1 MGPFHFAEAL
11 ESAPLRWRGGGGGAA
26 LLRLLPEGGS
36 GAETDLNTLGSEGVE
51 TTGPRGVDCS
61 CTPGGMRVVL
71 SFMSNRWN
79 GGCRLFMWV
88 LHSGLKP

>member
-11 ESAPLRWRGGGGGAA
+11 ESAPLRWRGGGGGGAA

-51 TTGPRGVDCS
+51 TTGPRGVDCAP
-61 CTPGGMRVVL
+61 PGA
-71 SFMSNRWN
+71 
-79 GGCRLFMWV
+79 
-88 LHSGLKP
+88 